1 LECVV
6 RERRTQPGGGYPILA
21 DRPLPEEVMS
31 PRPHPRNAVLVLLGG
46 LGLVTLAPNGPV
58 SLPAALAGATHSH
71 QAARSTAA
79 AAPAPSA
86 SALAT
91 SGSALL
97 RARAVPHIGDTPVV
111 RVLPPA
117 APGPRCNSSQR
128 PARSARYQGGS
139 VSKLYDEVFH
149 PGPEMP
155 YLSKYSPQGLATWWN
170 WDGKGHAL
178 ILLGEYHL
186 GHKSYIVGIDPV
198 TGKHVGTVKIAPS
211 HLGAMGVV
219 GNWLITQ
226 DTAGHYKQAKV
237 RHYPLSRLQRLMM
250 VARHGA
256 MPYMRADGRPQPVHS
271 TGFMFVEPN
280 GSVWAGRHSIFRPTR
295 MYRYTV
301 DQASGRLQQVEGPW
315 KVPPRTQGLLV
326 TQDHFVF
333 ISSNS
338 HYRGQMNIVRRTDPK
353 QWKAPVACLWTPSL
367 PENMTLYRGH
377 ILTAFESGS
386 GRFNNPRTHNRISH
400 LHTGLLDRLLAV
412 ADPAALHPLM
422 LPGRP
427 EVLLPEQDDDD
438 NPADLFLGETTDRAL
453 PGLPLGLN
461 DLPNLIGGA
470 PATPSQTPA
479 AAATPSQT
487 PSASATPSETA
498 AASATPSETP
508 SETAAQTT
516 AASATPS
523 ETPTSSVPPSETVAG
538 SPDDRFSHHAHDG
551 APAPAPAPAE
561 APDQTPTTAPEE
573 HVSDA
578 KLTYEQET
586 GRSTS

>member
-1 LECVV
+1 MRCCASA
-6 RERRTQPGGGYPILA
+6 GGTHLA
-21 DRPLPEEVMS
+21 DRPQPEEVMS
-31 PRPHPRNAVLVLLGG
+31 PRPRNAALLLLGG
-46 LGLVTLAPNGPV
+46 LALVTLAPNGPA
-58 SLPAALAGATHSH
+58 SLPAALAGALGGHSAGYH
-71 QAARSTAA
+71 GAVAKAAEPAA
-79 AAPAPSA
+79 AGVVGPS
-86 SALAT
+86 
-91 SGSALL
+91 G
-97 RARAVPHIGDTPVV
+97 ARAFIAPLTGATPAV

-117 APGPRCNSSQR
+117 LPGPKCDHTQR
-128 PARSARYQGGS
+128 PAKSARYQGGS
-139 VSKLYDEVFH
+139 VSKLYDEVFR

-178 ILLGEYHL
+178 ILLGEYHF
-186 GHKSYIVGIDPV
+186 GHKSYIAGIDPV

-250 VARHGA
+250 LSKSGKNK
-256 MPYMRADGRPQPVHS
+256 MPYMRADGRPQPIHS

-280 GSVWAGRHSIFRPTR
+280 GSVWAGRHSILRPTR

-301 DQASGRLQQVEGPW
+301 NPANGRLQQVEGPW

-386 GRFNNPRTHNRISH
+386 GRFNNRKTHNRISH
-400 LHTGLLDRLLAV
+400 LHTGLLDRLLQV
-412 ADPAALHPLM
+412 ADPAALHPLL

-427 EVLLPEQDDDD
+427 QVLLPEQDDDP
-438 NPADLFLGETTDRAL
+438 NPGDLFLGETTDRTLGAL
-453 PGLPLGLN
+453 PQLPDLTAGLAA
-461 DLPNLIGGA
+461 A
-470 PATPSQTPA
+470 PPPSPSSAPAPTVSATPSATPSPT
-479 AAATPSQT
+479 ATPSQT
-487 PSASATPSETA
+487 PSAGPTPSDA
-498 AASATPSETP
+498 PSAD
-508 SETAAQTT
+508 AAQP
-516 AASATPS
+516 AADYATHEHDPVAPAGAP
-523 ETPTSSVPPSETVAG
+523 TPTPT
-538 SPDDRFSHHAHDG
+538 
-551 APAPAPAPAE
+551 PAPE
-561 APDQTPTTAPEE
+561 DRI
-573 HVSDA
+573 SDA
-578 KLTYEQET
+578 RLTYEQET
-586 GRSTS
+586 GRTTS

>member
-1 LECVV
+1 
-6 RERRTQPGGGYPILA
+6 
-21 DRPLPEEVMS
+21 MS
-31 PRPHPRNAVLVLLGG
+31 PRPHPRNAALVLLGG
-46 LGLVTLAPNGPV
+46 LALVTLAPNGPV

-71 QAARSTAA
+71 HAAQPTAA
-79 AAPAPSA
+79 EPAPSA
-86 SALAT
+86 TSASASALIRT
-91 SGSALL
+91 RS
-97 RARAVPHIGDTPVV
+97 VPRTGDTPAV

-117 APGPRCNSSQR
+117 EPGPRCNHTQR
-128 PARSARYQGGS
+128 PAKRARYQGGS

-149 PGPEMP
+149 PGPVMP
-155 YLSKYSPQGLATWWN
+155 YLSTYSPQGLATWWN

-186 GHKSYIVGIDPV
+186 GHKSYIAGIDPV

-219 GNWLITQ
+219 GDWLIAQ

-237 RHYPLSRLQRLMM
+237 RRYPLSRLRRLMM
-250 VARHGA
+250 VAKHGA
-256 MPYMRADGRPQPVHS
+256 MPYMRADGRAQPVHS

-301 DQASGRLQQVEGPW
+301 DPASGRLHQVEGPW

-338 HYRGQMNIVRRTDPK
+338 HYRGQLNIVRRSDPK

-386 GRFNNPRTHNRISH
+386 GRFNNRKTHNRISH
-400 LHTGLLDRLLAV
+400 LHTGLLDRLLQV
-412 ADPAALHPLM
+412 TDPAALHPLM

-427 EVLLPEQDDDD
+427 EVLLPEPEDND
-438 NPADLFLGETTDRAL
+438 NPGDLFLGETTDRAL
-453 PGLPLGLN
+453 PPLPALPLGLT
-461 DLPNLIGGA
+461 DLPNLIGSA
-470 PATPSQTPA
+470 PATPSETPA
-479 AAATPSQT
+479 PAASPSETPTASATPTETATASAT
-487 PSASATPSETA
+487 PTETASASATPSETA
-498 AASATPSETP
+498 
-508 SETAAQTT
+508 TT
-516 AASATPS
+516 AS
-523 ETPTSSVPPSETVAG
+523 E
-538 SPDDRFSHHAHDG
+538 DQFSNHAHDG
-551 APAPAPAPAE
+551 APAP
-561 APDQTPTTAPEE
+561 TPSETPSDTPSTAPEE

-586 GRSTS
+586 GRTTS

>member
-1 LECVV
+1 MRTGARPSVV
-6 RERRTQPGGGYPILA
+6 PTLA

-31 PRPHPRNAVLVLLGG
+31 PRPRNAALALLGG
-46 LGLVTLAPNGPV
+46 LALVTLAPNGPV
-58 SLPAALAGATHSH
+58 SLPATLADAVRPNHSAYHGAVAKAAEAAAIGAAIPAGAR
-71 QAARSTAA
+71 AFV
-79 AAPAPSA
+79 APLSG
-86 SALAT
+86 AT
-91 SGSALL
+91 PA
-97 RARAVPHIGDTPVV
+97 V

-117 APGPRCNSSQR
+117 LPGPKCNGSQR
-128 PARSARYQGGS
+128 PAKRARYQGGS
-139 VSKLYDEVFH
+139 VSRLYDEVFH
-149 PGPEMP
+149 PGPVMP

-186 GHKSYIVGIDPV
+186 GHKSYLVGIDPI

-219 GNWLITQ
+219 GNWLIAQ

-237 RHYPLSRLQRLMM
+237 RQYPLSRLRRLMT
-250 VARHGA
+250 VAKNGK
-256 MPYMRADGRPQPVHS
+256 MPYMRADGRPQPIQS

-280 GSVWAGRHSIFRPTR
+280 GSVWAGRHSILRPTR

-301 DQASGRLQQVEGPW
+301 NQANGRLQQVEGPW

-326 TQDHFVF
+326 TEDHFVF

-386 GRFNNPRTHNRISH
+386 GRFNNHRTHNRISH
-400 LHTGLLDRLLAV
+400 LHTGLLDRLLQV
-412 ADPAALHPLM
+412 VDPAALHPLM

-427 EVLLPEQDDDD
+427 QVLLPEQDDDP
-438 NPADLFLGETTDRAL
+438 NPGDLFLGETTDRTLAAL
-453 PGLPLGLN
+453 PQLPGPLGV
-461 DLPNLIGGA
+461 A
-470 PATPSQTPA
+470 ATPSTSPSPSPSATPSA
-479 AAATPSQT
+479 TPSASATPSQT
-487 PSASATPSETA
+487 PSATATPDATET
-498 AASATPSETP
+498 SAGFAIHEHDPAMPS
-508 SETAAQTT
+508 
-516 AASATPS
+516 SAPPATNDAPQS
-523 ETPTSSVPPSETVAG
+523 TS
-538 SPDDRFSHHAHDG
+538 
-551 APAPAPAPAE
+551 
-561 APDQTPTTAPEE
+561 TAPEDRI
-573 HVSDA
+573 SDA

-586 GRSTS
+586 GRTTS